1 MTEQLSVFLISYEGE
16 VLFGTLI
23 LVFALSILFE
33 GMRPRREQ
41 TRKQLGTRWT
51 ANLSLLLIG
60 QLNLTW
66 VIAVS
71 AVVLE
76 WLGANEEFGLA
87 YLFGLGFW
95 SSALVALLLFEFIN
109 YWFHRALHRYPM
121 LWRIHAVHHCD
132 TELDSSTTFRN
143 HPLELLVI
151 APFTVPL
158 VYLVGLPAASVVLF
172 QVFKTVVLVFVH
184 SNIELPESVDRRL
197 RWVVATPDYHRSHH
211 AVEQRFT
218 DSNFSTVLPL
228 FDYLF
233 GTYRDCEHK
242 SLVGLEIG
250 LDYMDKPADS
260 RLDRLLLLPFLW
272 RRFVSTEGERRL
284 TEQPVSQGAA

>member
-1 MTEQLSVFLISYEGE
+1 VTELLSSFLVRFEGH
-16 VLFGTLI
+16 LMFGTLI
-23 LVFALSILFE
+23 VVLTVAALSEAKAPL
-33 GMRPRREQ
+33 RDQ
-41 TRKQLGTRWT
+41 TRGQLGGRWT

-60 QLNLTW
+60 QVNLTW

-76 WLGANEEFGLA
+76 SLGANDQFGLA
-87 YLFGLGFW
+87 YLLGLGFW
-95 SSALVALLLFEFIN
+95 SSAALALLLFELVN
-109 YWFHRALHRYPM
+109 YWFHRLLHKHPL

-158 VYLVGLPAASVVLF
+158 VYFIGLPAASVVLF
-172 QVFKTVVLVFVH
+172 QVIKTVVLVFAH
-184 SNIELPESVDRRL
+184 SNVQLPEPVERKLRL
-197 RWVVATPDYHRSHH
+197 FIATPDYHRVHH
-211 AVEQRFT
+211 AAEQRYT

-233 GTYRDCEHK
+233 GTHQDLDRTRM
-242 SLVGLEIG
+242 LALRTGLNY
-250 LDYMDKPADS
+250 LDRPSDS
-260 RLDRLLLLPFLW
+260 RLDKLLLLPFSW
-272 RRFVSTEGERRL
+272 RRMVPAAGARARVPVAPGEM
-284 TEQPVSQGAA
+284 A